1 MNKRKHL
8 FFNEEWNK
16 HDETK
21 EHNIGSISDYHPRSN
36 NSIYYKSK
44 ETLSDLY
51 FFE

>member
-1 MNKRKHL
+1 MNKKEHL